1 MRARTRGILATA
13 AILVTG
19 AAIALV
25 GSRPESPF
33 TPPLPHGATA
43 SWPLRGTLSVLGLDR
58 LSRGAVAIVGAF
70 VIFAAA
76 GAFLYA
82 LGRAW
87 RRELSVRRVIGVA
100 LLLHVL
106 ALAMPVFLSRDV
118 YSYAFY
124 GRMVAR
130 HGANPYTE
138 IPAAFASDP
147 TYPFVSVDWID
158 STSVYGPGFTVLSA
172 GVTSVAP
179 SPEASA
185 IAFKV
190 LAALA
195 SVAAMLLTAAAARRV
210 APEREVFAAMLV
222 GWNPVVVF
230 HGVAGGHNDA
240 LLGLA
245 LSAGV
250 LAILARRELWATGA
264 LALGTLVKVSG
275 GVPLAVAAAAAVV
288 ARAPGERLR
297 RAGLH
302 AGVAA
307 AVAAPFVIPFMQTE
321 DPTLGALELASRQGW
336 LAPSRFVLQTF
347 RGTARFLGGDTA
359 ADVVSLIV
367 RVAFPLIFLWVLV
380 MLVRHLARDPSRI
393 SPPIVVAAMGWAAL
407 ISLLV
412 SPILLPWYAA
422 WVVPLAWI
430 LPRTARGGAVVLS
443 LALAVTELVAE
454 PARSPGVYEAMVFGL
469 HWVATPL
476 MLLVLVRLLR
486 DLRIRMAAGPAPG
499 FEDPLLAEETPERSS
514 VGRAGGEDVSEEAK
528 STGEREGSSTS
539 GQEAEPVGSHGAQ
552 HADGDPD

>member
-19 AAIALV
+19 AAIAVV
-25 GSRPESPF
+25 GSLPESPF
-33 TPPLPHGATA
+33 TPPLPRGVTA
-43 SWPLRGTLSVLGLDR
+43 SWPLRGTVSLLGLDG
-58 LSRGAVAIVGAF
+58 LSRGSVAVLGAVA
-70 VIFAAA
+70 IFAAA

-87 RRELSVRRVIGVA
+87 RGELSVRRIIGAA

-124 GRMVAR
+124 GRMASTY
-130 HGANPYTE
+130 GANPYTE
-138 IPAAFASDP
+138 IPAAFAADP
-147 TYPFVSVDWID
+147 AYPFVSVDWID
-158 STSVYGPGFTVLSA
+158 STSVYGPAFTAVSA
-172 GVTSVAP
+172 GVASVAA
-179 SPEASA
+179 SPEGSA
-185 IAFKV
+185 IAFKL
-190 LAALA
+190 LAAVA
-195 SVAAMLLTAAAARRV
+195 SVLSMLLTLLAAKRIAPQREAFAAA
-210 APEREVFAAMLV
+210 LV

-250 LAILARRELWATGA
+250 LAVLARRELWATGI

-275 GVPLAVAAAAAVV
+275 GVPLVVAAAAATV
-288 ARAPGERLR
+288 ARGRGERRR

-307 AVAAPFVIPFMQTE
+307 AVAAPFVIPFLQTE
-321 DPTLGALELASRQGW
+321 DPTLGAMELTSRQGW

-347 RGTARFLGGDTA
+347 RGIARLLAGDTA
-359 ADVVSLIV
+359 ADVVGLIV
-367 RVAFPLIFLWVLV
+367 RVAFPLILVWVLV
-380 MLVRHLARDPSRI
+380 MLVRHLAQDPSRI
-393 SPPIVVAAMGWAAL
+393 TPPIVVAAMGWAAL
-407 ISLLV
+407 VSLLV

-422 WVVPLAWI
+422 WIVPLAWI
-430 LPRTARGGAVVLS
+430 LPRLARGGAVILS
-443 LALAVTELVAE
+443 LSLAVTELVAE

-476 MLLVLVRLLR
+476 MLLVLVRLIL
-486 DLRIRMAAGPAPG
+486 DLQARVAAGPGVG
-499 FEDPLLAEETPERSS
+499 FEDPLLAEESPPPAQR
-514 VGRAGGEDVSEEAK
+514 VVRAAA
-528 STGEREGSSTS
+528 T
-539 GQEAEPVGSHGAQ
+539 
-552 HADGDPD
+552 